1 MPYTNPI
8 TQLIQRRYSC
18 RTYAD
23 RPIEASLRQ
32 RLEGF
37 LARSEPSPF
46 GTTARFVLIAATPED
61 PQALRGLGT
70 YGFVKRPAGY
80 VVAAVKSGQRD
91 MEDLGYLMEHIVLY
105 ATDLGLGTCWLG
117 GAFTQS
123 RFADRI
129 ALHASES
136 LPAVIAVGHIAGQ
149 PRWVDRLMRLGVGS
163 DERKPWKALF
173 FERTFATPLSHE
185 TSGVYTV
192 PLDMVRAA
200 PSASNRQP
208 WRIVRDDARW
218 HFYLQR
224 TPTSGKPHLQ
234 RLDIGI
240 AMCHWAL
247 TVRERGLQ
255 GEWTVDQPPI
265 ATPDPGTTYVATW
278 LPH

>member
-1 MPYTNPI
+1 MLYTNPI

-37 LARSEPSPF
+37 LARNEPSPF

-61 PQALRGLGT
+61 SQALRGLGT

-80 VVAAVKSGQRD
+80 VVAAVESDQRD
-91 MEDLGYLMEHIVLY
+91 MEDLGYLMEHTVLY

-129 ALHASES
+129 ALRASES
-136 LPAVIAVGHIAGQ
+136 LPAVIAVGHIADQ
-149 PRWVDRLMRLGVGS
+149 PRWVDRLVRLGAGA
-163 DERKPWKALF
+163 DKRKPWEALF
-173 FERTFATPLSHE
+173 FERTFATPLSRE
-185 TSGVYTV
+185 TAGVYAV

-208 WRIVRDDARW
+208 CRIVKDGARW
-218 HFYLQR
+218 HFHLQR
-224 TPTSGKPHLQ
+224 TPAYGKPHL
-234 RLDIGI
+234 RRMDIGI

-247 TVRERGLQ
+247 TVRERDLQ
-255 GEWTVDQPPI
+255 GEWTVDPPPI
-265 ATPDPGTTYVATW
+265 ATPDPDTTYVATW

>member
-1 MPYTNPI
+1 MLYTNPI

-37 LARSEPSPF
+37 LARNEPSPF

-70 YGFVKRPAGY
+70 YGFVKRPSGY
-80 VVAAVKSGQRD
+80 VVAAVERGQHD

-117 GAFTQS
+117 GTFTQS

-129 ALHASES
+129 ALRASES
-136 LPAVIAVGHIAGQ
+136 LPAVVAVGHIAGQ
-149 PRWVDRLMRLGVGS
+149 PRRVDRLMRLGAGA
-163 DERKPWKALF
+163 DKRKPWEALF
-173 FERTFATPLSHE
+173 FDRTFATPLSRE
-185 TSGVYTV
+185 TAGVYAV

-208 WRIVRDDARW
+208 WRIVKDGARW
-218 HFYLQR
+218 HFCLQR
-224 TPTSGKPHLQ
+224 TPAYGKSRLQ
-234 RLDIGI
+234 RMDVGI

-247 TVRERGLQ
+247 TVRERDLQ
-255 GEWTVDQPPI
+255 GEWTVDPPPI
-265 ATPDPGTTYVATW
+265 VPPDPDTTYVATW